1 MTHGLRRRRR
11 CRRLPPARGRATT
24 KRAARPTMRPFAP
37 DASASG
43 AGGRVRDVRPGARQ
57 NKGILRMKAARK

>member
-1 MTHGLRRRRR
+1 M
-11 CRRLPPARGRATT
+11 PPARGRATT
-24 KRAARPTMRPFAP
+24 KRAARPTMRPSAP